1 MNIITASRTREALH
15 RLADLHIH
23 AIRMAGI
30 ALEKDII
37 TMQEYD
43 TYAGHVTDAS
53 FSAAQAVAGMKGI
66 TTLGSI
72 LDSEM
77 PIHTTHINLTQQDL

>member
-1 MNIITASRTREALH
+1 MNIITASRTREAL
-15 RLADLHIH
+15 RRIADLHMH
-23 AIRMAGI
+23 AMRMAGT

-37 TMQEYD
+37 TVQEYD
-43 TYAGHVTDAS
+43 ACAGHVTDAA

-66 TTLGSI
+66 RTLGGI

-77 PIHTTHINLTQQDL
+77 PIHTTHINQTQQDL

>member
-23 AIRMAGI
+23 AIRMADT
-30 ALEKDII
+30 ALEHDII
-37 TMQEYD
+37 TPQEYD
-43 TYAGHVTDAS
+43 AYAGHVTNAS

-66 TTLGSI
+66 TTLGGI